1 MSNLLKGTVISSDSP
16 WYASTTMAI
25 IACLIKKELY
35 LNNWFYFLK
44 FINLNFGFSTKIACR
59 FLLHIVSG
67 NYYNPTFQLEKR
79 QYLQHY

>member
-1 MSNLLKGTVISSDSP
+1 MSNILKGTVISSDSP

-25 IACLIKKELY
+25 IKKELY

-44 FINLNFGFSTKIACR
+44 FINLHFGFSTKIAWR
-59 FLLHIVSG
+59 FLLHIVRG